1 ACASRSTVAPPS
13 TSTSKAQRGRFAPVP
28 MISKVDKI
36 KGGRSIRIGRPFSLP
51 ANGRWL
57 EKDRL
62 QGYFD

>member
-1 ACASRSTVAPPS
+1 
-13 TSTSKAQRGRFAPVP
+13 